1 MFPKFFSLAIKP
13 YCILLLGTKVFVFIL
28 NPEVLATDACELLIL
43 LSTHPSC
50 KCISGLA

>member
-1 MFPKFFSLAIKP
+1 MFPKNFSLAIKP
-13 YCILLLGTKVFVFIL
+13 YFILLLGTKVFVFIL

-50 KCISGLA
+50 KCVSGLA